1 MASSQPEP
9 GSGRDHQDQ
18 PPTTHVD
25 GSAMAVII
33 KALGP
38 ALPFEVKQG
47 SQKKKTA
54 LLDRAG
60 LIRPEG
66 QGVAWAQVW
75 QVKQG
80 TQGIASEA
88 LHRCCL
94 GPKGKEPHGGQ
105 IEVAKD
111 LGNAA
116 GADDRAARDKVR
128 VITVPAAILKHST
141 LAGPVPTRG
150 RPPR

>member
-18 PPTTHVD
+18 PPTTHVA

-38 ALPFEVKQG
+38 AFPFKVKQV
-47 SQKKKTA
+47 SQKKRTA

-60 LIRPEG
+60 QIRPER
-66 QGVAWAQVW
+66 QGVAWAQVL

-80 TQGIASEA
+80 T
-88 LHRCCL
+88 
-94 GPKGKEPHGGQ
+94 
-105 IEVAKD
+105 
-111 LGNAA
+111 
-116 GADDRAARDKVR
+116 
-128 VITVPAAILKHST
+128 
-141 LAGPVPTRG
+141 
-150 RPPR
+150 

>member
-1 MASSQPEP
+1 
-9 GSGRDHQDQ
+9 
-18 PPTTHVD
+18 
-25 GSAMAVII
+25 MAVII

-38 ALPFEVKQG
+38 AFPFEVKQG
-47 SQKKKTA
+47 SQKKRTA

-60 LIRPEG
+60 QIRPEG
-66 QGVAWAQVW
+66 QDVAWAHVW
-75 QVKQG
+75 QVKEG

-88 LHRCCL
+88 RHACC
-94 GPKGKEPHGGQ
+94 PATKGKEPHGDQ

-111 LGNAA
+111 PGNAA

-128 VITVPAAILKHST
+128 LITVTAAILKHST